1 MPKPRPRVY
10 IDVVQNL
17 QKATRRGVDFNLVFH
32 VGALLLSR
40 QLPPPHTHT
49 HTHTHTL
56 THTRPGHAGF
66 QSSRYL
72 MRRKLFSRLNSHLS
86 GSEGTRQQLH

>member
-32 VGALLLSR
+32 IGALLLSG

-49 HTHTHTL
+49 HTPWSGWLSKFQTL
-56 THTRPGHAGF
+56 HEEEAFLKIKFIQGH
-66 QSSRYL
+66 
-72 MRRKLFSRLNSHLS
+72 
-86 GSEGTRQQLH
+86 

>member
-32 VGALLLSR
+32 VGALLLSS
-40 QLPPPHTHT
+40 QLPPLHKHTHT
-49 HTHTHTL
+49 HTPWSGWL
-56 THTRPGHAGF
+56 PKF
-66 QSSRYL
+66 QTPHEEEAFF
-72 MRRKLFSRLNSHLS
+72 KIKFSLVRF
-86 GSEGTRQQLH
+86 